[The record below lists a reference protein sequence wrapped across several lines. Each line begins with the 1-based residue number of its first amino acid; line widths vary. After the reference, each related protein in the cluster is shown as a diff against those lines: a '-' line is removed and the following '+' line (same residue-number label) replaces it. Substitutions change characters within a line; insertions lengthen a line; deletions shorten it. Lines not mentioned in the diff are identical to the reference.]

1 MSIFWLAIHIS
12 AAFSIV
18 NVEPSA
24 LSSTISVRII
34 PVLVLRLSA
43 AAAEPEPE
51 PEEVEPEIPKET
63 LCEVPIRLQLDRF
76 YGFEL
81 ESLFHSM

>member
-24 LSSTISVRII
+24 LSSTISVRIL

-51 PEEVEPEIPKET
+51 EVEPEIPKVIHIYM
-63 LCEVPIRLQLDRF
+63 LRKAPL
-76 YGFEL
+76 
-81 ESLFHSM
+81 HS

>member
-51 PEEVEPEIPKET
+51 PEEVEPEIPKVIHIYICFEK
-63 LCEVPIRLQLDRF
+63 LLYIVRLQLKRF
-76 YGFEL
+76 
-81 ESLFHSM
+81 